1 MDELKTEYPWALFNL
16 EESVYGVSSE
26 HIIAI
31 FLLENIITMP
41 DMPYYM
47 RGVVNLRGKIV
58 PIIDTRKFYGLPTV
72 KEEIKELKKVM
83 EVRKQDHINWL
94 NELEASVI
102 EDRDFKLTTDPHV
115 CAFGKWYDSF
125 KTNDMVLN
133 YLLKKFDTPHK
144 QVHAVG
150 TEVRKLVDQGKHD
163 KAFDVINKAKQR
175 ELKKMINLLNSFC
188 NEYSETKRELV
199 IAIEDPKEDREIGLI
214 VDKVIAVEPIQADNE
229 NTLDSV
235 THNSHESLSLG
246 KRSKDESS
254 VFIIDEN
261 YFLNII

>member
-1 MDELKTEYPWALFNL
+1 MNESKTEYPWALFNL

-41 DMPYYM
+41 DMPHYM

-72 KEEIKELKKVM
+72 KEEIIGLKKIM
-83 EVRKQDHINWL
+83 EARKQDHINWL
-94 NELEASVI
+94 NELEQSVI
-102 EDRDFKLTTDPHV
+102 EDRDFKLTTDPHA

-125 KTNDMVLN
+125 ETNDMVLN

-144 QVHAVG
+144 QVHEVG
-150 TEVRKLVDQGKHD
+150 IEVRKLVDQGKHE
-163 KAFDVINKAKQR
+163 KAFDLINKAKQR
-175 ELKKMINLLNSFC
+175 ELKKMIDLFNSFC
-188 NEYSETKRELV
+188 NEYSDTKRELV
-199 IAIEDPKEDREIGLI
+199 IVLEDPKEDREIGLT

-246 KRSKDESS
+246 KRSKDESP
-254 VFIIDEN
+254 VFVIDEN
-261 YFLNII
+261 YFLNI

>member
-1 MDELKTEYPWALFNL
+1 MNEAKTEYPWALFNL

-41 DMPYYM
+41 DMPHYM

-72 KEEIKELKKVM
+72 KEEIKELKKIM

-94 NELEASVI
+94 NELEESVI
-102 EDRDFKLTTDPHV
+102 EDRDFKLTTDPHA

-150 TEVRKLVDQGKHD
+150 TEVRRLMDQGKHD

-175 ELKKMINLLNSFC
+175 ELKKMVNLFNSFC

-199 IAIEDPKEDREIGLI
+199 IVLEDPKEDREIGLT

-246 KRSKDESS
+246 KRSKDESP
-254 VFIIDEN
+254 VFIVDEN
-261 YFLNII
+261 YFLNI